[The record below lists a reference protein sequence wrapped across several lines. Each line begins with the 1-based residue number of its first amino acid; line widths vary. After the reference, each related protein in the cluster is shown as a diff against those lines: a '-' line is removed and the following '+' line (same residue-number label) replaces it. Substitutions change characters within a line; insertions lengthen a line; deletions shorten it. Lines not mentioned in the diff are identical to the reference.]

1 MTIYADD
8 FSSSEPDKWKAFG
21 GAWQTV
27 VGDIRPCK
35 MWLMRILTSAMFAL
49 LLSGVMPSTA
59 IARTATA
66 AERAACEA
74 KIQRKIDQIDA
85 RMRSKY
91 SAREGERL
99 REQRRQF
106 EADRANCRKVQ

>member
-1 MTIYADD
+1 
-8 FSSSEPDKWKAFG
+8 
-21 GAWQTV
+21 
-27 VGDIRPCK
+27 
-35 MWLMRILTSAMFAL
+35 MRILPAALFAL
-49 LLSGVMPSTA
+49 LLGGIAQSTA

-74 KIQRKIDQIDA
+74 KIQPKIDQIDA

-99 REQRRQF
+99 RERRRQL